1 MAVPTICERPEEGLM
16 VKSGMDRRQVLSGV
30 GVAAGA
36 IVASTVAMS
45 SSAMADDGDNH
56 DNNDNNGNITGSWLV
71 NRQSDNDPG
80 DHSMSVLSFAAGN
93 VMIIHDINPAGPPF
107 TGTWARRNHGFR
119 ATVWTGAAG
128 EGPNGPPGPVL
139 RVQLEGNVHK
149 GTLSGTYH
157 LTGFDATTNDVL
169 FEDTGTFSGQRINA

>member
-1 MAVPTICERPEEGLM
+1 MEPT
-16 VKSGMDRRQVLSGV
+16 GMDRRRVLSGV

-45 SSAMADDGDNH
+45 SSAMADNGDNDGDNH
-56 DNNDNNGNITGSWLV
+56 DNNGNITGSWMV
-71 NRQSDNDPG
+71 NRQSDNDPN

-107 TGTWARRNHGFR
+107 TGTWARQSNHGFR

-149 GTLSGTYH
+149 GMLSGTYH

-169 FEDTGTFSGQRINA
+169 FEDTGTFSGQRIAA